1 MNAVPVTLPD
11 TPLAAMLLTGAANLL
26 PAGTCMFMA
35 LLGGNGVA
43 PSRGG
48 WLLGGT
54 ALALLAGWVAGL
66 VMARHLAQWGEA
78 RGWPGIAC
86 VAAASGATV
95 AAYIVLG
102 VLATFILLLV
112 AGA

>member
-1 MNAVPVTLPD
+1 MSDSAAPLTGA
-11 TPLAAMLLTGAANLL
+11 PLAAMLLTGTVNLL
-26 PAGTCMFMA
+26 IAGVCLFMA

-54 ALALLAGWVAGL
+54 ALALLAGWAAGIA
-66 VMARHLAQWGEA
+66 MARHLAQWGQA
-78 RGWPGIAC
+78 RDWPGIVSIA
-86 VAAASGATV
+86 VASGATV
-95 AAYIVLG
+95 AAYAVLG
-102 VLATFILLLV
+102 VLTTFILLFL

>member
-1 MNAVPVTLPD
+1 MNAVPVTLPG

-26 PAGTCMFMA
+26 PAATCMFMA
-35 LLGGNGVA
+35 
-43 PSRGG
+43 
-48 WLLGGT
+48 LLGGT

-66 VMARHLAQWGEA
+66 VMARHLAQWGQA
-78 RGWPGIAC
+78 RGWPGIAS
-86 VAAASGATV
+86 VAVASGATV

-102 VLATFILLLV
+102 VLTTFILLLV